1 MDSALGGDALQSL
14 DILLKAQAAGVD
26 LSGVFDA
33 HIPPVPG
40 LVDDLG
46 LVLGVLGVAED
57 EAVVARV
64 LTEPAEGGGL
74 LEALVQT
81 GVLRAVQVGGEAAVV
96 LGVSRRVDDGS
107 GLFLGGGV
115 VVALVEV
122 VLVFRS

>member
-26 LSGVFDA
+26 LGGVLDA
-33 HIPPVPG
+33 DIPPVPR

-74 LEALVQT
+74 LEALVQP
-81 GVLRAVQVGGEAAVV
+81 GVL
-96 LGVSRRVDDGS
+96 
-107 GLFLGGGV
+107 GLF
-115 VVALVEV
+115 
-122 VLVFRS
+122 RSAARPQLCSE

>member
-26 LSGVFDA
+26 LSGILHA
-33 HIPPVPG
+33 HVPPVPG

-46 LVLGVLGVAED
+46 LVLGVLRVAED

-74 LEALVQT
+74 LEAFVQA
-81 GVLRAVQVGGEAAVV
+81 GVLRAVQVCGQTAVV
-96 LGVSRRVDDGS
+96 LRIARRVDDRRRLS
-107 GLFLGGGV
+107 LA
-115 VVALVEV
+115 VA
-122 VLVFRS
+122 RS

>member
-1 MDSALGGDALQSL
+1 MLCRVSIYSSKHRPLAL
-14 DILLKAQAAGVD
+14 ILAAF
-26 LSGVFDA
+26 ST
-33 HIPPVPG
+33 PTYRQCQ
-40 LVDDLG
+40 LVDDLR

-96 LGVSRRVDDGS
+96 FGVSRRLTTAAAFS
-107 GLFLGGGV
+107 LA
-115 VVALVEV
+115 VAL
-122 VLVFRS
+122 S

>member
-1 MDSALGGDALQSL
+1 M
-14 DILLKAQAAGVD
+14 
-26 LSGVFDA
+26 
-33 HIPPVPG
+33 PG
-40 LVDDLG
+40 LVDDLR

-96 LGVSRRVDDGS
+96 LGVSRRIDDGS
-107 GLFLGGGV
+107 GLFLGSGV

>member
-26 LSGVFDA
+26 LSGVLHA

-40 LVDDLG
+40 LIDDLR

-96 LGVSRRVDDGS
+96 LGVSRRVDTAAAFS
-107 GLFLGGGV
+107 LA
-115 VVALVEV
+115 VAL
-122 VLVFRS
+122 S